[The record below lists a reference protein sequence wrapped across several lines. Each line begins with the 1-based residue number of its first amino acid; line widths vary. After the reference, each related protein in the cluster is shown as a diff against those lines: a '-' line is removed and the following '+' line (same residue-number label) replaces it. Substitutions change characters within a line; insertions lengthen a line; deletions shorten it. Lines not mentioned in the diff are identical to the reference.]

1 MAVKGSKSRNT
12 KAKGTKGNPTRTK
25 VKTPN
30 ISPQQVSKYKN
41 DATKATS
48 KAILEVRKVTG
59 TGPKSLAASTAIRI
73 DKGHLGKK
81 YGAPKFKV
89 KTTASNR
96 LASTLTV
103 VKKIKKSK

>member
-1 MAVKGSKSRNT
+1 MAVKGSKSKNT

-25 VKTPN
+25 VKTPG

-48 KAILEVRKVTG
+48 KAILQVQKVTG
-59 TGPKSLAASTAIRI
+59 TGPKSTIGSLSITT

-81 YGAPKFKV
+81 YAGPTFKV
-89 KTTASNR
+89 NVTKGSKR
-96 LASTLTV
+96 RSTLKV
-103 VKKIKKSK
+103 VRRVVNK